1 MKVIKGKTEERLV
14 TFSDFNGKESSVS
27 VYPWSN
33 GEGYVVAFEGGVAF
47 ELTYCQWDALKSAI
61 DFVGEIKEMEIKNG

>member
-1 MKVIKGKTEERLV
+1 
-14 TFSDFNGKESSVS
+14 VS